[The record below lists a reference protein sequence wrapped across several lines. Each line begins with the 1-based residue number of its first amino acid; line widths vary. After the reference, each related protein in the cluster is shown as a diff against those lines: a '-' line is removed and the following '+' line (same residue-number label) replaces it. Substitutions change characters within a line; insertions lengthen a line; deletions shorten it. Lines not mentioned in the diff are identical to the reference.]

1 MGRDPITIRVIAM
14 LLKPASLVVS
24 TMMLLSAAA
33 VQAADPLPSTPAAPV
48 SPSLAP
54 GLKQQL
60 EQAGLK
66 LDLLLTGFV
75 QGQASGSDASAEIN
89 GLTQRSTSTGSNAS
103 ARLDALLELD
113 ASRVGLWRGGRIHAH
128 LEGENGVLP
137 GWRGGAF
144 WPVNTGAILPV
155 TPPGSWSLSSLYLQ
169 QRWGGTRL
177 MLGKVNVI
185 DLQSQSPF
193 FGGWGVERF
202 QNLALVV
209 PPTGVTP
216 LTLMAGSLS
225 QQIGAVTLTAMVYDP
240 SDRAQNTFQGLFANG
255 VNLSLGAQWNGRLW
269 QRRSTLGVTAITS
282 SVRSVSL
289 AETYLP
295 SVLRQQGLTSPS
307 NLTLNVGHQIWASPV
322 RPGQGIG
329 FYGRFG
335 ITGGD
340 PNPLQASMAMGVSG
354 AGLWRSRP
362 WDGFG
367 IGVYRSNWSNG
378 LSTTVLTPL
387 QPERGVEM
395 YYNLAITPWLSLM
408 PDLQIIRPATA
419 GAPLLTVLGLRTLLR
434 F

>member
-1 MGRDPITIRVIAM
+1 
-14 LLKPASLVVS
+14 
-24 TMMLLSAAA
+24 
-33 VQAADPLPSTPAAPV
+33 
-48 SPSLAP
+48 
-54 GLKQQL
+54 
-60 EQAGLK
+60 
-66 LDLLLTGFV
+66 
-75 QGQASGSDASAEIN
+75 
-89 GLTQRSTSTGSNAS
+89 
-103 ARLDALLELD
+103 
-113 ASRVGLWRGGRIHAH
+113 
-128 LEGENGVLP
+128 
-137 GWRGGAF
+137 
-144 WPVNTGAILPV
+144 
-155 TPPGSWSLSSLYLQ
+155 
-169 QRWGGTRL
+169 
-177 MLGKVNVI
+177 VNVI

-269 QRRSTLGVTAITS
+269 QRNSSIGLTAIAS

-289 AETYLP
+289 SDTYLP
-295 SVLRQQGLTSPS
+295 SPLRQEGLLSPS
-307 NLTLNVGHQIWASPV
+307 NLTLNVGHQLWASPV

-340 PNPLQASMAMGVSG
+340 PNPIQASMAMGVSG
-354 AGLWRSRP
+354 AGLWHSRP

-367 IGVYRSNWSNG
+367 IGVFRSNWSNG

-387 QPERGVEM
+387 RPERGLEL
-395 YYNLAITPWLSLM
+395 YYNLAITPWLSLT
-408 PDLQIIRPATA
+408 PDLQVIQPATA
-419 GAPLLTVLGLRTLLR
+419 GTPLLTVLGLRTLLR